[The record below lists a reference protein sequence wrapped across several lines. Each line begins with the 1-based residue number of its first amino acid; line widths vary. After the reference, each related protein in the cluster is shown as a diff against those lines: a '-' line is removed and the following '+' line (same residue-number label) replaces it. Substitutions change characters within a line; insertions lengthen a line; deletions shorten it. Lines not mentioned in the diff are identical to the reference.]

1 MLSIAFKEW
10 AVICRALAT
19 GRQSLI
25 IRKGGIAEEGGIFKP
40 EHPRFWLYPT
50 LFHEQQQK
58 GVKPA
63 AMPLLEEAE
72 RDRPEPGTLRF
83 THGVDVSAVH
93 FVENLDAALALD
105 EFHIWSPEV
114 ITQRFHYRSPG
125 LYVLLVRAWKA
136 TPVEMPERP
145 EFAGCKT
152 WVELGRELP
161 DDGTPVLGDEEHRQ
175 RVDAVRDRLT
185 HTRG

>member
-25 IRKGGIAEEGGIFKP
+25 IRKGGIAEAGGVFTP

-58 GVKPA
+58 GVKPD
-63 AMPLLEEAE
+63 AMPLLAEIE

-83 THGVDVSAVH
+83 THGVDVSAVY
-93 FVENLDAALALD
+93 FVDNLETALSLD
-105 EFHIWSPEV
+105 DFHIWSPEV
-114 ITQRFHYRSPG
+114 VTQRFHYRTPG
-125 LYVLLVRAWKA
+125 LYVLPVRVWEADLI
-136 TPVEMPERP
+136 EMPERP
-145 EFAGCKT
+145 AFAGCKT
-152 WVELGRELP
+152 WVELGRDLP
-161 DDGTPVLGDEEHRQ
+161 DNGRPVVSDEEHRT
-175 RVDAVRDRLT
+175 RMDAIRDRLT
-185 HTRG
+185 RTH